1 MFILKCGS
9 TFSIKW
15 LEFFSKNTQIEKEKQ
30 EKIWRLDECNAK
42 EYFDLGLQKW
52 AKQCT
57 EVIKVINNDM
67 KLLL

>member
-30 EKIWRLDECNAK
+30 EKI
-42 EYFDLGLQKW
+42 
-52 AKQCT
+52 
-57 EVIKVINNDM
+57 
-67 KLLL
+67 